1 MTKRASSTDR
11 KLSHVSSCAF
21 SEVSGIDAVAFRR
34 AAAKIRKSI
43 KTKDAARDAL
53 VDAGIYTRSGKLSS
67 HYK

>member
-1 MTKRASSTDR
+1 MTKRASSMDHKPSR
-11 KLSHVSSCAF
+11 ASSCAF
-21 SEVSGIDAVAFRR
+21 AEVAVVDADAFRR
-34 AAAKIRKSI
+34 AALKIRKSI